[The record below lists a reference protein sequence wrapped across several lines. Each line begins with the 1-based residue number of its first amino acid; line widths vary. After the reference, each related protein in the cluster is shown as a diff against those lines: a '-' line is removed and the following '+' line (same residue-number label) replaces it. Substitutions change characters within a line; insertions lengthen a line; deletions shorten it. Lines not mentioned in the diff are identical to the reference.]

1 VTSDPRAFLA
11 LDLGGA
17 TSSVALIGRLAHR
30 WRLVGSL
37 AMPASTP
44 VDAIVVELIRRV
56 TASDPGLAAGIG
68 LPEVEIPR
76 TGGAIDGADAEA
88 APELPRLVAR
98 SAPRRTLLALAVSA
112 RALDPLADAARR
124 TGWRTTTATLDGG
137 DALRLTNRILD
148 PAIDVVLVGAGDPPG
163 ADERRQLAELA
174 GIVAGA
180 VARRPELS
188 VVLAG
193 AMADQLPRLEGTAG
207 GAGAA
212 RPGEPLLAP
221 AATAGDPPGLPLRLL
236 LDEVRGGTDD
246 PRRAAGRITAALAD
260 VLDRRVEL
268 IEIGFDGGLRAT
280 AAPGIGGDEAQ
291 ATVSIVADAAL
302 LPPDPDDATVDRV
315 MAWMTIPIDRHRLR
329 DRLRELRLWPW
340 SGIAGDGARLRL
352 AAARAAMGVLV
363 EATPEQSAM
372 PAPDVVVVS
381 GGAFAVAPGPAIAL
395 AVADVLRRPG
405 AIALGHDHARVLGAL
420 GVIPDAGERR
430 HALLDLADDILTPL
444 GTVVI
449 PGGIRAGT
457 SAGRL
462 TVHAGTGASETD
474 LVPGALEVVDL
485 PPGDVATAEFS
496 FRDTV
501 RLGGRGRRFAV
512 DVSGGLGGLLIDLRD
527 VPLRLPDRLDRRRE
541 LLDAWQESLWLTRE
555 R

>member
-1 VTSDPRAFLA
+1 MTSDPRAFLA

-17 TSSVALIGRLAHR
+17 TTSVAVIGRLAHR
-30 WRLVGSL
+30 WRLVGAVS
-37 AMPASTP
+37 MPAATP
-44 VDAIVVELIRRV
+44 ADAIAVELVRRV
-56 TASDPGLAAGIG
+56 AASDPGLARAIG
-68 LPEVEIPR
+68 LPA
-76 TGGAIDGADAEA
+76 TADPAEA
-88 APELPRLVAR
+88 ERVIGDLPRLVGR
-98 SAPRRTLLALAVSA
+98 SAPRRNLLAVAASE
-112 RALDPLADAARR
+112 RALEPVADAARR
-124 TGWRTTTATLDGG
+124 TGWRTTTATLDGT

-148 PAIDVVLVGAGDPPG
+148 PTVDVVLAGAGDPPG
-163 ADERRQLAELA
+163 ADERRLLPELA

-180 VARRPELS
+180 VARRPELT

-193 AMADQLPRLEGTAG
+193 AMAEHLGRLEAG
-207 GAGAA
+207 GGNGSRPAD
-212 RPGEPLLAP
+212 RPGELLLAP
-221 AATAGDPPGLPLRLL
+221 AATAGEPPGAPLREL
-236 LDEVRGGTDD
+236 LDEVRGGPDD

-268 IEIGFDGGLRAT
+268 VEIGFDGGLRAT
-280 AAPGIGGDEAQ
+280 AIPGIGGDDAEAM
-291 ATVSIVADAAL
+291 VSIVADAAL

-315 MAWMTIPIDRHRLR
+315 LSWMTIPIDRHRLR
-329 DRLRELRLWPW
+329 DQLRELRLWPW

-352 AAARAAMGVLV
+352 AAARAALSVLV
-363 EATPEQSAM
+363 GATPQQSAL
-372 PAPDVVVVS
+372 PAPDLVVVA

-405 AIALGHDHARVLGAL
+405 AVAIAHDHARVLGAL
-420 GVIPDAGERR
+420 GVIPDASERR
-430 HALLDLADDILTPL
+430 QALIDLADDVLTPL

-449 PGGIRAGT
+449 PAGIRAGA

-512 DVSGGLGGLLIDLRD
+512 DVSGGLGGLLVDLRD

-541 LLDAWQESLWLTRE
+541 LLGAWQESLWLTRD